1 MTCAAPDCSRASRA
15 RGYCDTHYRRVRKW
29 GDPTIVLKPWG
40 TDTFQPNRSRGITM
54 TIDTL
59 ARRRL
64 ALLAQRE
71 DIDAEIKN
79 IDAQLIDAVE
89 VGGHVDIDGQP
100 VWRVQQRR
108 TFSVDRARELAPPEV
123 ITAAT
128 VETVDPKVL
137 QSMLPPVIREAC
149 MTDGKIFVTKAGR

>member
-1 MTCAAPDCSRASRA
+1 
-15 RGYCDTHYRRVRKW
+15 
-29 GDPTIVLKPWG
+29 
-40 TDTFQPNRSRGITM
+40 M

-89 VGGHVDIDGQP
+89 VGGHVDIDCS
-100 VWRVQQRR
+100 
-108 TFSVDRARELAPPEV
+108 TFGS
-123 ITAAT
+123 TA
-128 VETVDPKVL
+128 
-137 QSMLPPVIREAC
+137 
-149 MTDGKIFVTKAGR
+149 

>member
-1 MTCAAPDCSRASRA
+1 
-15 RGYCDTHYRRVRKW
+15 
-29 GDPTIVLKPWG
+29 
-40 TDTFQPNRSRGITM
+40 M

-59 ARRRL
+59 ARRRI

-108 TFSVDRARELAPPEV
+108 TFSVDLSSDYCRLAQWRTNDPGEL
-123 ITAAT
+123 TKAA
-128 VETVDPKVL
+128 ERPK
-137 QSMLPPVIREAC
+137 PKPVIVP
-149 MTDGKIFVTKAGR
+149 DGQEVLFP

>member
-1 MTCAAPDCSRASRA
+1 MT
-15 RGYCDTHYRRVRKW
+15 
-29 GDPTIVLKPWG
+29 
-40 TDTFQPNRSRGITM
+40 

-59 ARRRL
+59 ARRRI